1 VGVALLALAMIWA
14 VGVVIPQLR
23 STNKLQAE
31 AKAGNFIYFGHLRH
45 LDSEAI
51 GNFISNAELLP
62 VLTTQ
67 HRRMSEIAWTKH
79 RRVQLSMALA
89 VVGVSLVA
97 VAGLS

>member
-1 VGVALLALAMIWA
+1 LVFTVRTYATPAAYDPIVSAQISTLPTPTQQLTA
-14 VGVVIPQLR
+14 VPNDADVIHDR
-23 STNKLQAE
+23 SQV
-31 AKAGNFIYFGHLRH
+31 
-45 LDSEAI
+45 
-51 GNFISNAELLP
+51 SNAELLP